1 MSRRSR
7 CAIVDRMAHAA
18 DPARA
23 AARRA
28 ILLTLLV
35 AVVAGTV
42 IWLLVFDM
50 WLGQVERQ
58 YLWENARH
66 ELSHG
71 PAVSLKAMMDEGRAA
86 GARVATAWSL
96 FVAAAIAC
104 AGRVCYRS
112 GLMAGTTSGASW
124 TR

>member
-1 MSRRSR
+1 MP
-7 CAIVDRMAHAA
+7 DT
-18 DPARA
+18 

-28 ILLTLLV
+28 IIVTVLI
-35 AVVAGTV
+35 AVVVAAA

-66 ELSHG
+66 ELKLG
-71 PAVSLKAMMDEGRAA
+71 PAVSLKAMTDEGRTT
-86 GARVATAWSL
+86 GALVATAWSAL
-96 FVAAAIAC
+96 VAAAVLV
-104 AGRVCYRS
+104 AGFYGYTKGRI
-112 GLMAGTTSGASW
+112 SGASW

>member
-1 MSRRSR
+1 MPE
-7 CAIVDRMAHAA
+7 DPGA
-18 DPARA
+18 DPAAVAR

-28 ILLTLLV
+28 TVVTVVLAGIV
-35 AVVAGTV
+35 AVA

-66 ELSHG
+66 ELNLG
-71 PAVSLKAMMDEGRAA
+71 PAVSLKAMMDDGRAT
-86 GARVATAWSL
+86 GARVATAWSAL
-96 FVAAAIAC
+96 VGGAILL
-104 AGRVCYRS
+104 AGRYAYGKGRT
-112 GLMAGTTSGASW
+112 AGALW